1 MDAEN
6 PKARRDL
13 EFFPA
18 QSGNQTLIV
27 IKDRLGLVQEG
38 NAINPELYKLLSVL
52 DGSQSVRDIQVELMR
67 QQGGR
72 LVSTEEVEA
81 FLNRLDSSYLLDSP
95 RYRKARMEL
104 VNRFSA
110 QKVRYCSHAGLSY
123 PKEQQA
129 LRKRLED
136 ILAIEQAPNLPSG
149 RVTALVAPHIDLEA
163 GKRVYSSAYQ
173 AIGGLKLERVIL
185 LGVGHSM
192 TDAMFS
198 ISDKDFETPLGRA
211 ETDGKIVR
219 ELMDAGGGVLSSDDF
234 VHRDEHSIEFQ
245 LIFLQ
250 HLFTDS
256 TFTIVPILCGS
267 LMASLPAYDRQA
279 YRSKGDDFLKVLASA
294 AGDDGT
300 IMLAGVD
307 LSHVGPKFGHDT
319 PASVIMRDS
328 EEHDRQ
334 LLDFLCSRNADGFW
348 EESKKVNDRYNV
360 CGFSA
365 LACLL
370 ETLPPSQ
377 GTLLSYETYREEP
390 TKSAVSFAA
399 AIFTN

>member
-52 DGSQSVRDIQVELMR
+52 NGSRSVRDIQVELMR

>member
-334 LLDFLCSRNADGFW
+334 LLDLLCSRNADGFW